1 MRRVL
6 TILIRTTLVAALLGV
21 VRAVLLDRSPQRSL
35 HGTEPVVGSLD
46 TWPKVPRRPTD

>member
-6 TILIRTTLVAALLGV
+6 TLV
-21 VRAVLLDRSPQRSL
+21 VRAAVVAGVLGLVRAILADRAPQRSL
-35 HGTEPVVGSLD
+35 HGAEPVVGSLD

>member
-6 TILIRTTLVAALLGV
+6 TLVIGSALLAALLGLVRV
-21 VRAVLLDRSPQRSL
+21 VRADRAPQRSL

-46 TWPKVPRRPTD
+46 TWPAVPRRPTD